1 MAELDIRD
9 IKRMESAVKDARN
22 ITIVTHTKPDGDAMG
37 SAVAMYHFTKAV
49 NCAGNTCIVISDSWP
64 RHLDFLMDGLCG
76 NDITIHADTP
86 EKAEALLEE
95 SDLMICLDFN
105 AYHRTDNLE
114 KALERS
120 EAAKIL
126 IDHHLNPDRDC
137 FDIVF
142 SETEIS
148 SASELLYSILLKTE
162 AVSGEVSRLP
172 AKAAEAL
179 MTGMT
184 TDTNNFAN
192 STYPSTLIMASEL
205 LAAGVDRDHIISEL
219 YNQYRENRIRIMGYA
234 MKDLLKITPYG
245 VAYIVLDKKTLKD
258 YDIEEGET
266 EGFVNMPLSIA
277 SVRMS
282 LLLKEDEGKVRVSI
296 RSRKGTSANRCAR
309 LHFNGGG
316 HENAAGGKLYIPQ
329 DIKDISQAAAYIE
342 DHTYMFLKEEDEK

>member
-1 MAELDIRD
+1 MISRSTQTRRR
-9 IKRMESAVKDARN
+9 KRRN
-22 ITIVTHTKPDGDAMG
+22 F
-37 SAVAMYHFTKAV
+37 SRKA
-49 NCAGNTCIVISDSWP
+49 
-64 RHLDFLMDGLCG
+64 
-76 NDITIHADTP
+76 
-86 EKAEALLEE
+86 
-95 SDLMICLDFN
+95 ICLDFN

-162 AVSGEVSRLP
+162 AISGEVSRLP